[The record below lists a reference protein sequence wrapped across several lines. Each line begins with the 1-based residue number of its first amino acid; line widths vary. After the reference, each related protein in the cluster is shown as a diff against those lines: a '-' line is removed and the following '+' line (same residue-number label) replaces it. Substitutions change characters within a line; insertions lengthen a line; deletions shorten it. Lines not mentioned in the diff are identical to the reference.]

1 MNDDNSF
8 RTLTA
13 ELKNTIREEGDKL
26 FDKLEPR
33 IRSVEVSLVKF
44 GELAESN
51 KARDLQLKEQASKI
65 EQLEKFRYYLL
76 GAVALA
82 VPVFDFVIRMFLK

>member
-1 MNDDNSF
+1 MSDDTSF

-33 IRSVEVSLVKF
+33 IRDVEKSLIKF
-44 GELAESN
+44 SELAETN
-51 KARDLQLKEQASKI
+51 KTRDQQIKEQGTKI
-65 EQLEKFRYYLL
+65 EQLEKFRYYIL
-76 GAVALA
+76 GAVAIA
-82 VPVFDFVIRMFLK
+82 VPVFHYIINLLAK

>member
-1 MNDDNSF
+1 MSDDTSF

-33 IRSVEVSLVKF
+33 IRDLEKSLIKL
-44 GELAESN
+44 GEIAETN
-51 KARDLQLKEQASKI
+51 KARDLQIKEQGAKI
-65 EQLEKFRYYLL
+65 EQLEKFRYYIL
-76 GAVALA
+76 GAIAIV
-82 VPVFDFVIRMFLK
+82 VPVFHYIVNLLAK

>member
-33 IRSVEVSLVKF
+33 IRSVEVTLVKF
-44 GELAESN
+44 GEMTESN
-51 KARDLQLKEQASKI
+51 KSRDLQIKEQGTKI
-65 EQLEKFRYYLL
+65 EQLERFRYYIL
-76 GAVALA
+76 GAVAVA
-82 VPVFDFVIRMFLK
+82 VPVFHFVISLISK

>member
-1 MNDDNSF
+1 MTDDNSF

-33 IRSVEVSLVKF
+33 IRDVEKTLVKF
-44 GELAESN
+44 GEMTETN
-51 KARDLQLKEQASKI
+51 KARDLQIKEQGTKI
-65 EQLEKFRYYLL
+65 EHLERFRYYIL
-76 GAVALA
+76 GAVAIV
-82 VPVFDFVIRMFLK
+82 VPVFHFIVNLIAK

>member
-33 IRSVEVSLVKF
+33 IRSVELTLVKF
-44 GELAESN
+44 GELAETN
-51 KARDLQLKEQASKI
+51 KVRDLLFKEQAIKI
-65 EQLEKFRYYLL
+65 EQLEKFRYYIL
-76 GAVALA
+76 GAVAVA
-82 VPVFDFVIRMFLK
+82 VPIFHYIVNLIAK